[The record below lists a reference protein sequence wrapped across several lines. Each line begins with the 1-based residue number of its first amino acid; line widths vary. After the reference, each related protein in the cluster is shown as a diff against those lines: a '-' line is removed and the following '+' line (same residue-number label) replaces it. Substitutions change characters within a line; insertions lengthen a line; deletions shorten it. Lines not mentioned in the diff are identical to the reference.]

1 MNQQI
6 LTKLALQASDKD
18 GWLDREKFAE
28 LVVQECVHVV
38 LKDAL
43 PDWGN
48 QASEANAQC
57 VKIASDLKE
66 HFGVE

>member
-28 LVVQECVHVV
+28 LVVQECVNV
-38 LKDAL
+38 LQNNRLWNRDISRAL
-43 PDWGN
+43 D
-48 QASEANAQC
+48 
-57 VKIASDLKE
+57 E

>member
-28 LVVQECVHVV
+28 LVVQECVNALQNNHLWNEDISRV
-38 LKDAL
+38 LRE
-43 PDWGN
+43 N
-48 QASEANAQC
+48 
-57 VKIASDLKE
+57 
-66 HFGVE
+66 FGVE

>member
-6 LTKLALQASDKD
+6 LTKLVIESSDKD

-28 LVVQECVHVV
+28 LIVQECVN
-38 LKDAL
+38 AL
-43 PDWGN
+43 QNNRLWNRDISR
-48 QASEANAQC
+48 A
-57 VKIASDLKE
+57 LTE